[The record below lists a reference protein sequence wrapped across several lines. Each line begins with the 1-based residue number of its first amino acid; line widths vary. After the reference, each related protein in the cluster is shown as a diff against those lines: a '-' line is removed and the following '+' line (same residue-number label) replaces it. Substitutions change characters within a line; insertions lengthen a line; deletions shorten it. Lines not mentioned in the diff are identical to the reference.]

1 MSMHLMNEAW
11 KVKLNSPIQK
21 LVLLALSHKAGNHG
35 DCHACNE
42 EIAEMC
48 ELPLHTTED
57 ALRNL
62 IHKGYICKME
72 GFFCVYKLMI

>member
-21 LVLLALSHKAGNHG
+21 LVLLALSHKADNHG

-42 EIAEMC
+42 EIAEM
-48 ELPLHTTED
+48 
-57 ALRNL
+57 
-62 IHKGYICKME
+62 
-72 GFFCVYKLMI
+72 